1 MEALNFP
8 RYDFR
13 FKSREN
19 NILVLDVIRRRYVVL
34 QPEEWVRQHCI
45 QFLLKDKGYPSIRI
59 GVEQQIKINGLSKRV
74 DLAVYN
80 QNGAVEILVECK
92 APNVPID
99 QAVFDQI
106 ARYNLQVRAKYLM
119 LTNGMQHLF
128 CMLDYENQKYIFLND
143 LPSCS

>member
-1 MEALNFP
+1 
-8 RYDFR
+8 
-13 FKSREN
+13 
-19 NILVLDVIRRRYVVL
+19 VVL